1 MAHGIIVTDPA
12 RSGRRELNRLR
23 TESTS
28 MSHVF
33 AAATGGIVPVAG
45 ARGETFP
52 VHRIYCVG
60 RNYVEHAKE
69 MGFTG
74 REPPFF
80 FMKPADAVLPVA
92 EGEVGRMPYPTLTK
106 DLHHEVELVVAI
118 GSGGRDIQAADA
130 MRHVWGYAV
139 GLDMTRRD
147 LQGEAKKLGRPWD
160 IGKSFDH
167 SAPIG
172 PIRRAAE
179 CRIDAETRITL
190 EVNGQIRQQSTIG
203 KLIWNLGEIIEHLSA
218 AWELQ
223 PGDLIFTGTP
233 EGVAAVVAG
242 DTLVGEIT
250 GLPSLTV
257 RIV

>member
-1 MAHGIIVTDPA
+1 
-12 RSGRRELNRLR
+12 
-23 TESTS
+23 

-33 AAATGGIVPVAG
+33 TSPAAASVPVAG
-45 ARGETFP
+45 SAGETFP

-80 FMKPADAVLPVA
+80 FLKPADAVLPIA
-92 EGEVGRMPYPTLTK
+92 EGEVGTMPYPSLTK

-118 GSGGRDIQAADA
+118 GTGGRDIKAADA
-130 MRHVWGYAV
+130 MKHVWGYAV

-160 IGKSFDH
+160 IGKGFDH

-179 CRIDAETRITL
+179 CDVTAATPISL
-190 EVNGQIRQQSTIG
+190 EVNGAVRQQSTIG
-203 KLIWNLGEIIEHLSA
+203 KLIWSIAEIIEHLSA
-218 AWELQ
+218 AWTLA
-223 PGDLIFTGTP
+223 PGDLIFSGTP

-242 DTLVGEIT
+242 DSLKANVPSVG
-250 GLPSLTV
+250 SLQV
-257 RIV
+257 QIVAR